1 MRKLRFDLALG
12 MTLLFAVLV
21 AVVFWPSVIRSAS
34 AQAETGVRDELVQLE
49 RQQWD
54 AFKKKDK
61 TALAAI
67 LSQDYFDFGSDGRED
82 RNFSLTRGYMS
93 DEQDLVEFS
102 MEDAQVNVLDDH
114 TALLTYRGTYRGSQR
129 GKPNSGSAFYSDLY
143 RKQNGKWLS
152 VFTQDSNLKCA
163 DM

>member
-1 MRKLRFDLALG
+1 MQKLRSNLALG
-12 MTLLFAVLV
+12 ITLLFVLLV
-21 AVVFWPSVIRSAS
+21 AVAFWPSVIRSAS
-34 AQAETGVRDELVQLE
+34 AQAENGVKDELVRLE

-67 LSQDYFDFGSDGRED
+67 LAKDYFDFGSDGRED
-82 RNFSLTRGYMS
+82 RTFSLTRGYMS

-102 MEDAQVNVLDDH
+102 MEDAQVKVLDDH
-114 TALLTYRGTYRGSQR
+114 TALLTYRGTYRGTER

-143 RKQNGKWLS
+143 QKQNGKWLS